1 MRKRL
6 VEIEGYRIAIREAGD
21 LDRPAFVLLH
31 GWPQNADAYDRVAKI
46 LSRNYRVLVPDLP
59 GIGDSPDAPPKG
71 DKRLLAEIIKSVIR
85 SCELTNT
92 VVVGHDVGGQIAFSM
107 LRNCPEVLAGAVI
120 MSVAVPGVAPWD
132 SVIRNPRIWH
142 FAFHD
147 VPALPEKLVAGN
159 QRAYFD
165 FFFDVLSKQKS
176 LITSEARDRYA
187 AAYARLESLKAGF
200 DWYRAFARDAEGN
213 AHPAAQINVPV
224 LYLRG
229 SAETGKLSEY
239 QQGLRAAGLSNVEA
253 DVIPGSGVFYARR
266 EPRGRCRQ
274 ADALSARNWLITS
287 RRASPALRSGCRI
300 PG

>member
-165 FFFDVLSKQKS
+165 FFFDVLSKRKS
-176 LITSEARDRYA
+176 MITSEARDRYA

-200 DWYRAFARDAEGN
+200 DWYRAFARDAEDN
-213 AHPAAQINVPV
+213 ARSTAQMGGVPV

-229 SAETGKLSEY
+229 SAETGELSDY
-239 QQGLRAAGLSNVEA
+239 LQGLRAAGLSNVEA
-253 DVIPGSGVFYARR
+253 DVIPDSGHFTLDENPGAVADRLIRF
-266 EPRGRCRQ
+266 RQ
-274 ADALSARNWLITS
+274 EI
-287 RRASPALRSGCRI
+287 G
-300 PG
+300 